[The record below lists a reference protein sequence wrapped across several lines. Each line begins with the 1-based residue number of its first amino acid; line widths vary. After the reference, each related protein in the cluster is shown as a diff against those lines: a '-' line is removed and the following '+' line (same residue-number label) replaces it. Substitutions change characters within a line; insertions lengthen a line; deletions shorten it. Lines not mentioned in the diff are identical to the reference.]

1 MNQIKQLLIAVLE
14 KMNLWEQSAKSI
26 DELPTATVVV
36 PTAKIHVSES
46 GTSKALELQ
55 KLIDASLSTYVN
67 QITSIGEITVDG
79 NDVTVPIATWKIANI
94 GYSTLAPTIINVPF
108 SASGTTRID
117 VFVANTSNQIVK
129 ISGSDTTGIAIRPNL
144 PLNTVIVTEINVSE
158 DALAPAPFPLTSN
171 EIAAIQNSNE
181 PSGTNPFATMADVGS
196 GGGPAFNPSEH
207 DLEEFL
213 NEGADP
219 FAHQSEIPGPQNFQ
233 SVTDGAG
240 NNETTNSIKVGGFEI
255 KDKLA
260 FITSALTAL
269 RNINFQDKD
278 GTVALLSD
286 LTAIQEGIAWKQPAE
301 LLLQYADVVQGAG
314 LPRVPGLTI
323 QGHTLAQGSRVV
335 VTGYNIPYQN
345 GIFRVGSGPIIGT
358 GEYSLSRVAD
368 ANTSAELNNAVIGI
382 TNGNFAGKTYRQTTV
397 NPVINTSPIS
407 FVEFGNSTVAN
418 ATNVLAGIAKLY
430 NAIGNEI
437 DGGITP
443 KAVKDGLDLKSPL
456 ASPTFT
462 GTVTTPEILVSSETA
477 YTLASF
483 DDSKKVKSLPLLSY
497 PSLAEIAF
505 IKGLNSSLQV
515 QLNSKPRIIVS
526 DGQTT
531 TSSLVATEQKL
542 KSYLIP
548 ANTIPDSSILA
559 LKTRMYKDSG
569 GGAAIYLRVYL
580 NTSDTLVGATQIA
593 VVLFNSPI
601 VQDIPLERTISIIGA
616 NLSILNNNYN
626 ATSDSTVANVT
637 PSIIPFDRTANQ
649 YLIVSGQTANYLIP
663 LYLKYVSLI
672 KL

>member
-1 MNQIKQLLIAVLE
+1 M
-14 KMNLWEQSAKSI
+14 
-26 DELPTATVVV
+26 
-36 PTAKIHVSES
+36 
-46 GTSKALELQ
+46 
-55 KLIDASLSTYVN
+55 ST
-67 QITSIGEITVDG
+67 
-79 NDVTVPIATWKIANI
+79 
-94 GYSTLAPTIINVPF
+94 IN
-108 SASGTTRID
+108 
-117 VFVANTSNQIVK
+117 
-129 ISGSDTTGIAIRPNL
+129 
-144 PLNTVIVTEINVSE
+144 
-158 DALAPAPFPLTSN
+158 PFPLNITLKV
-171 EIAAIQNSNE
+171 NSPMLLAYLAQYGE
-181 PSGTNPFATMADVGS
+181 DKFASAEDFNKIFQALDYLHENLDSIGND
-196 GGGPAFNPSEH
+196 FNPSEH

-219 FAHQSEIPGPQNFQ
+219 FAHQSEITGPQNFQ
-233 SVTDGAG
+233 SVTDGSG
-240 NNETTNSIKVGGFEI
+240 NNETTNSVKVGGFEI

-260 FITSALTAL
+260 FIISSLTAL
-269 RNINFQDKD
+269 RNINWQDKD

-301 LLLQYADVVQGAG
+301 LLLQYADVVQNAG
-314 LPRVPGLTI
+314 LPKIPGLTL
-323 QGHTLAQGSRVV
+323 QGHTLSVGSRVV
-335 VTGYNIPYQN
+335 VVDYNIPYQN

-358 GEYSLSRVAD
+358 GEYQLSRVAD

-382 TNGNFAGKTYRQTTV
+382 TNGIFAGKTYRQTTV
-397 NPVINTSPIS
+397 NPIINTSPIS

-430 NAIGNEI
+430 NAIGNET

-443 KAVKDGLDLKSPL
+443 KAVKDGLELKQDNLTDVNFGAFSNGLTAKTTIVDADLVTITDSADSNKSKKVTWLNVWTNYLLPKVN
-456 ASPTFT
+456 
-462 GTVTTPEILVSSETA
+462 TV
-477 YTLASF
+477 LASF
-483 DDSKKVKSLPLLSY
+483 KTTNFLDFTSS
-497 PSLAEIAF
+497 
-505 IKGLNSSLQV
+505 GQGQLNSKANDSAVVHNTGGETIAGAKTFTSTIAAQNGISSNSVGMINSTTANNSQISPLVAGMKITRNIADANPANIVDLLHASSTGNIEEWKWQSV
-515 QLNSKPRIIVS
+515 LKAFVDRLGNITANSFITPTGDVQTQLNSKPRIIVS